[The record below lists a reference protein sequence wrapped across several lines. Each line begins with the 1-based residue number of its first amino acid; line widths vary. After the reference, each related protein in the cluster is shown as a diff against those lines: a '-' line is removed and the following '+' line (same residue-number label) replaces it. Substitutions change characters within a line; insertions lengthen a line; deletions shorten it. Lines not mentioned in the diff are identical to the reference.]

1 MKCITPDDAMNLQHE
16 SAYFIMILGM
26 IAKKCG
32 MSLHEAYDFVSRR
45 KGIAFLSEFY
55 DVEHT
60 LNSDDVVEDVLAV
73 CAENGGVRP

>member
-1 MKCITPDDAMNLQHE
+1 
-16 SAYFIMILGM
+16 MILGM
-26 IAKKCG
+26 IAKKRG
-32 MSLHEAYDFVSRR
+32 MTLHEAYDFVSRH

-73 CAENGGVRP
+73 CGENGGLRT